1 MTGDEHMTPTRTELA
16 ASCDLLP
23 DRSRR
28 RSSADALVLL
38 SIRVEAD
45 DLALVRRRLHQ
56 AVGAA
61 LNFYT
66 AALDHRT
73 GCACIELE
81 VPRSQASPAILSIL
95 RALPAAEFGTIRLL
109 QH

>member
-1 MTGDEHMTPTRTELA
+1 MTPTRTELA

-23 DRSRR
+23 DRVRR
-28 RSSADALVLL
+28 RAPADALVLL
-38 SIRVEAD
+38 SIRVESD

-66 AALDHRT
+66 AAIDRRT
-73 GCACIELE
+73 GRACIELE
-81 VPRSQASPAILSIL
+81 VARSQASPAILSIL
-95 RALPAAEFGTIRLL
+95 RVLPAAEFGTIRLL
-109 QH
+109 PH

>member
-1 MTGDEHMTPTRTELA
+1 M
-16 ASCDLLP
+16 
-23 DRSRR
+23 
-28 RSSADALVLL
+28 LL
-38 SIRVEAD
+38 SIRIEAD

-56 AVGAA
+56 AVGVA

>member
-1 MTGDEHMTPTRTELA
+1 M
-16 ASCDLLP
+16 
-23 DRSRR
+23 
-28 RSSADALVLL
+28 LL
-38 SIRVEAD
+38 SIRIEAD
-45 DLALVRRRLHQ
+45 DLALVRRRLHL

-61 LNFYT
+61 LNLYT

-73 GCACIELE
+73 GCACIEFE

>member
-1 MTGDEHMTPTRTELA
+1 M
-16 ASCDLLP
+16 
-23 DRSRR
+23 
-28 RSSADALVLL
+28 LL

-66 AALDHRT
+66 ATLDHRT

-81 VPRSQASPAILSIL
+81 VPRLQASRAILSIL
-95 RALPAAEFGTIRLL
+95 RVLPAAEFGTIRLL